1 MVAWKRRTFEA
12 GHGSMQSVESQRE
25 NRPSA
30 LWYCW
35 NDAGE
40 MVARRR
46 ELNEVRAVS
55 RSGNVALRKE
65 ERAVER
71 SEAGGGKEASEDGR
85 AELGLLGRMIS
96 LSGGGGGRAEAVR
109 AARQAAPGS
118 TGGRAVFLGTIFPEP
133 MVIAAAVAGAVWRHG
148 GIEDGAA
155 FGAVPKDA
163 IVVEASRGK
172 AARSG
177 GRRDCA
183 GE

>member
-12 GHGSMQSVESQRE
+12 GHGSRQSVESQRE

-46 ELNEVRAVS
+46 ALNEVRAVS

-71 SEAGGGKEASEDGR
+71 SEAGGGKEASGMEEPNSDHWVERYRCPWVGVEGR
-85 AELGLLGRMIS
+85 KL
-96 LSGGGGGRAEAVR
+96 
-109 AARQAAPGS
+109 
-118 TGGRAVFLGTIFPEP
+118 
-133 MVIAAAVAGAVWRHG
+133 
-148 GIEDGAA
+148 
-155 FGAVPKDA
+155 
-163 IVVEASRGK
+163 
-172 AARSG
+172 
-177 GRRDCA
+177 
-183 GE
+183 